1 MTVADSTASAL
12 DAMTAEQFCAP
23 GRKTVVGYLFVMRGS
38 FKRNYGNSLSGLIA
52 DNLRHR
58 LEANGVPIKPG
69 SKEFARWPD
78 THSVF
83 FGKDDEKE
91 PGKQLVTPLLR
102 YKRSRPIDGLRSECN
117 GHRVELT
124 CTIGKDAAWKNGL
137 GAYITRAQGR
147 CLECEE

>member
-1 MTVADSTASAL
+1 MAVHDYTDI

-23 GRKTVVGYLFVMRGS
+23 GHKTVIGYLLVLRGG
-38 FKRNYGNSLSGLIA
+38 FKRDYGNSLSGLIA

-58 LEANGVPIKPG
+58 LETDGVPIKPG

-83 FGKDDEKE
+83 FGKDESKE
-91 PGKQLVTPLLR
+91 PGKQLDTPLLR
-102 YKRSRPIDGLRSECN
+102 YRTSRPIDGLRSECN
-117 GHRVELT
+117 YHRVELT

-137 GAYITRAQGR
+137 GAYITRATGK
-147 CLECEE
+147 CLECDS